1 MRILALVILA
11 IGTVLT
17 PAPVRAQTYGGNY
30 PVCLQAYGRAGGYI
44 ECGYTSLAQC
54 NASASGRSAQCII
67 NPYFASAGVPRVIG
81 GIAASTKAYF
91 VNRIGRRTIFCMLPI
106 AALAIMWNLFGG

>member
-1 MRILALVILA
+1 LLARKCPLI
-11 IGTVLT
+11 
-17 PAPVRAQTYGGNY
+17 
-30 PVCLQAYGRAGGYI
+30 
-44 ECGYTSLAQC
+44 
-54 NASASGRSAQCII
+54 
-67 NPYFASAGVPRVIG
+67 IG